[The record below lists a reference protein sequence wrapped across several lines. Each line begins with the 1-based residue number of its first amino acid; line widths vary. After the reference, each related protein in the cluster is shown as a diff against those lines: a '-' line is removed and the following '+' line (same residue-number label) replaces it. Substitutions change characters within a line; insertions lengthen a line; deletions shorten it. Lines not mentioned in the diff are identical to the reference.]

1 MSSGSSGGLWGEL
14 LGAMGNHKARLA
26 NLGGVLGPH
35 RCDFE
40 LVHLSFSM
48 PRMHS
53 TH

>member
-14 LGAMGNHKARLA
+14 LEAMGNHKARLA

-35 RCDFE
+35 RGDFE

-48 PRMHS
+48 PRMHP
-53 TH
+53 TL